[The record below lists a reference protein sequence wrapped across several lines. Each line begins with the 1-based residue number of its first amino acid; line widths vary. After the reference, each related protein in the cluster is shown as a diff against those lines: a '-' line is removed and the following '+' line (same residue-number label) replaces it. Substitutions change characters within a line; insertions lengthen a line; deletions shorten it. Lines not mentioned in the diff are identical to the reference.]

1 MQIQLKLAQT
11 VKKGAHLHKS
21 SVMPPDTQ
29 SQYMHTLKHGMR
41 NVMSQFHLLSQNLEY
56 IYVFT
61 VTIIYIYIYIYLP
74 DMFSA

>member
-11 VKKGAHLHKS
+11 VKKKGAHLHKS
-21 SVMPPDTQ
+21 PVMPPDTQ

-56 IYVFT
+56 IY
-61 VTIIYIYIYIYLP
+61 ICLYRYHNIYI
-74 DMFSA
+74 FA